1 VTAELGTLGWLL
13 LVVSFGAIVPIVPT
27 GAAVSGA
34 AALAMSD
41 NPVTIVFV
49 VVVGALGAYLGDL
62 VMYAACRAGGEPLAR
77 RLRWLRDEEHLAA
90 VKERL
95 HKSQIPVL
103 LVSRLLPGGR
113 VPVLLAAAFL
123 GLSWRTFVVANAPAC
138 ALWSV
143 VYAGIGVAGGSIFP
157 QPWEGVVAAIIL
169 VLLVSQTVSFINK
182 RRAARAPAPAADSG
196 SASESGS
203 ASGSGSAS
211 DSGSASASDSASAG
225 ETA

>member
-1 VTAELGTLGWLL
+1 VTAELQTIGWLF
-13 LVVSFGAIVPIVPT
+13 LVVAFGAIIPIVPT

-34 AALAMSD
+34 AALAMSN
-41 NPVTIVFV
+41 NPATIVLV
-49 VVVGALGAYLGDL
+49 VVAGAAGAYVGDL

-95 HKSQIPVL
+95 SKSQIPVL

-138 ALWSV
+138 ALWSF

-157 QPWEGVVAAIIL
+157 EPWEGVVAAVIL
-169 VLLVSQTVSFINK
+169 VVIVSQVVSWWNK
-182 RRAARAPAPAADSG
+182 RRTNTSNTAA
-196 SASESGS
+196 
-203 ASGSGSAS
+203 
-211 DSGSASASDSASAG
+211 
-225 ETA
+225 

>member
-1 VTAELGTLGWLL
+1 MTAELQTIGWLF
-13 LVVSFGAIVPIVPT
+13 LVVAFGAIIPVVPT

-34 AALAMSD
+34 AALAMHN
-41 NPVTIVFV
+41 NPVTIVLV
-49 VVVGALGAYLGDL
+49 VAAGAAGAYVGDL

-138 ALWSV
+138 ALWAV
-143 VYAGIGVAGGSIFP
+143 VYSAIGVAGGSIFP
-157 QPWEGVVAAIIL
+157 EPWQGVIAALIL
-169 VLLVSQTVSFINK
+169 VLVVSQVVSFVNK
-182 RRAARAPAPAADSG
+182 RRNARAAASTSG
-196 SASESGS
+196 VDG
-203 ASGSGSAS
+203 
-211 DSGSASASDSASAG
+211 
-225 ETA
+225 

>member
-1 VTAELGTLGWLL
+1 VTHELQTIGWLL
-13 LVVSFGAIVPIVPT
+13 LVVAFGAIIPIVPT

-34 AALAMSD
+34 AALALST
-41 NPVTIVFV
+41 NPYTIVLV
-49 VVVGALGAYLGDL
+49 VAAGAAGAYLGDL

-90 VKERL
+90 VKVRL
-95 HKSQIPVL
+95 QKSQIPVL

-138 ALWSV
+138 ALWAV
-143 VYAGIGVAGGSIFP
+143 VYAGIGVAGGSIFS

-169 VLLVSQTVSFINK
+169 VLLVTQGVSWWNK
-182 RRAARAPAPAADSG
+182 RRTAKL
-196 SASESGS
+196 E
-203 ASGSGSAS
+203 
-211 DSGSASASDSASAG
+211 AG
-225 ETA
+225 TP

>member
-1 VTAELGTLGWLL
+1 MISELGTMGWLS
-13 LVVSFGAIVPIVPT
+13 LVVAFGAIVPIVPT

-34 AALAMSD
+34 AALAFHD
-41 NPVTIVFV
+41 NPLLILLTIAA
-49 VVVGALGAYLGDL
+49 GAAGAYVGDL
-62 VMYAACRAGGEPLAR
+62 VMYAMCRAGGEQLAR
-77 RLRWLRDEEHLAA
+77 RLRWLRDEERLAS

-95 HKSQIPVL
+95 HKSQMPVL

-138 ALWSV
+138 VLWAV

-157 QPWEGVVAAIIL
+157 EPWQGVVAAIIL
-169 VLLVSQTVSFINK
+169 VLVIGQVVNLISK
-182 RRAARAPAPAADSG
+182 RRAARQAEA
-196 SASESGS
+196 
-203 ASGSGSAS
+203 
-211 DSGSASASDSASAG
+211 